1 MRTSN
6 FDKWLMAGASDTDV
20 EDEYIENRV
29 YELMRDE
36 GEYSPKDLFRMGEAI
51 QQICNDEQVQETISD
66 YIEQKD
72 WEKLGLK
79 LYQIAF
85 DYQEEYA
92 TSQAISEMNQGLHL

>member
-1 MRTSN
+1 MKTSN
-6 FDKWLMAGASDTDV
+6 FDKWLMAGPSDTNA

-29 YELMRDE
+29 FELMLE
-36 GEYSPKDLFRMGEAI
+36 TGEYNPSDVFRMGEAL
-51 QQICNDEQVQETISD
+51 QQCSSDEQIQATISD
-66 YIEQKD
+66 YVEQKD
-72 WEKLGLK
+72 WAKLGLK